1 MFFELL
7 IIVLFLALNRF
18 VEDKDFHGVIL
29 DIDPRFLNGM
39 IAKTAILGL
48 LTSLLFGFF
57 LDPNIG
63 LGIFAGTAV
72 TVINLRIF
80 VFTIEKLVKTGQDGS
95 KSQFF
100 WSILLG
106 SKMLI
111 LIATIWFLVSV
122 VGLSVVG
129 LMFGFSLFL
138 PSMFWQL
145 IAGP

>member
-1 MFFELL
+1 
-7 IIVLFLALNRF
+7 
-18 VEDKDFHGVIL
+18 
-29 DIDPRFLNGM
+29 M

-57 LDPNIG
+57 LDPSLG

-80 VFTIEKLVKTGQDGS
+80 VFTIEKLVKIGRDGS
-95 KSQFF
+95 RSQLF
-100 WSILLG
+100 WSFLLG
-106 SKMLI
+106 SKMLV
-111 LIATIWFLVSV
+111 LIATIWFLISV